1 MFRGQDGHLEHKH
14 RMEEEAERE
23 KKRAAKQRRSERVK
37 RTANFLWKVSV
48 TAFLLALVAVFVEE
62 LVHSI
67 AESQETAQ
75 LRAKETHLGHLR
87 QMKENIPVGVDADT
101 WVWCID
107 RCARLKRRNGE
118 LYSEGVVEGR
128 LFNYESQLEMI
139 SVSGPWLTHSGRR
152 HITIE
157 IPDALRDLNSPRFS
171 VGDVVRLQFVE
182 ERNAW
187 AIMPRKLHL
196 HD

>member
-48 TAFLLALVAVFVEE
+48 TAFLLTLVAALVAA
-62 LVHSI
+62 LVSSLH
-67 AESQETAQ
+67 ESQEIAKV
-75 LRAKETHLGHLR
+75 RARETHLAHLR
-87 QMKENIPVGVDADT
+87 QMKENIPAGVEADT
-101 WVWCID
+101 WIWCVD
-107 RCARLKRRNGE
+107 RCARLGTRNGE

-128 LFNYESQLEMI
+128 LFNHESQLEMI

-157 IPDALRDLNSPRFS
+157 ITDSLRDLNSPRFDI
-171 VGDVVRLQFVE
+171 GDVVRLHLVH
-182 ERNAW
+182 ERNGW
-187 AIMPRKLHL
+187 TIMPRKLHL